1 LESISA
7 VASSAVCIAVRTD
20 AARLKSIAAPTN
32 PMMGIAASASI
43 GATPPSRFVHKR
55 LSTEFPWGSVM
66 REFESCSS
74 SSAGF
79 EIE

>member
-55 LSTEFPWGSVM
+55 
-66 REFESCSS
+66 
-74 SSAGF
+74 
-79 EIE
+79 